1 MLAGYWN
8 KYSVELD
15 RTSKTLN
22 DADIDT
28 RTIDINN
35 IGSATITFEGNSNS
49 GALVLS
55 PASIVIGESYS
66 FAYLDKPYPNI
77 SIDCTGSV
85 CEISV
90 TY

>member
-1 MLAGYWN
+1 MNVSEAQVLTASFSNQVFVIPQG
-8 KYSVELD
+8 
-15 RTSKTLN
+15 
-22 DADIDT
+22 A

-49 GALVLS
+49 GTLVLS
-55 PASIVIGESYS
+55 PASIVVGESYS

-77 SIDCTGSV
+77 TIDCTGSV

>member
-1 MLAGYWN
+1 MNVSEAQVLTASFSNQVFVIPQG
-8 KYSVELD
+8 
-15 RTSKTLN
+15 
-22 DADIDT
+22 A

-35 IGSATITFEGNSNS
+35 IGTATITFEGNSNS

-77 SIDCTGSV
+77 SIDCTGSI

>member
-1 MLAGYWN
+1 MNVSEAQVLTANFSNEIFFIPEG
-8 KYSVELD
+8 
-15 RTSKTLN
+15 
-22 DADIDT
+22 A

-35 IGSATITFEGNSNS
+35 IGLLPITFEGNSNL
-49 GALVLS
+49 GNLVLS
-55 PASIVIGESYS
+55 PATIVVGESYS

-77 SIDCTGSV
+77 TLDCTGSI